1 MAPPPQP
8 GRKSPGGPELG
19 QEAAGSPAAH
29 NCLWRLP
36 ATCCYSLDWL
46 LPPATGRLEPIAS
59 DAGPRGSPLAPGEKA
74 CGLSSCGRGV
84 GGRGLSP
91 CKEWVLLHLSLRAL
105 LERTLARGRGR
116 MWPWAAS
123 ASFRAT
129 MRVAEL
135 GDDPTGEPRLGSG
148 GSAPGSGRGG
158 GVSRR
163 EPRAGRSL
171 RKGGGSRV
179 APPPPEPAGPAQALP
194 RRLGR
199 AAAAAGLSASPGPP
213 RLRIVFSP
221 LRIEGAPW
229 TRPLP
234 DDRQLPVLLS
244 SPCGPVSPA
253 PARPGLAP
261 APPAPRPLPA
271 RPRGPRAS
279 FNFPPRLLFCILFLG
294 LVSFSLSPFCCLFFF
309 TARVQMA
316 VI

>member
-1 MAPPPQP
+1 MTLQ
-8 GRKSPGGPELG
+8 GNQGWG
-19 QEAAGSPAAH
+19 AGD
-29 NCLWRLP
+29 RLP
-36 ATCCYSLDWL
+36 EVGVEGGC
-46 LPPATGRLEPIAS
+46 
-59 DAGPRGSPLAPGEKA
+59 RGENP
-74 CGLSSCGRGV
+74 
-84 GGRGLSP
+84 
-91 CKEWVLLHLSLRAL
+91 
-105 LERTLARGRGR
+105 
-116 MWPWAAS
+116 
-123 ASFRAT
+123 
-129 MRVAEL
+129 
-135 GDDPTGEPRLGSG
+135 
-148 GSAPGSGRGG
+148 GRGG
-158 GVSRR
+158 LCGKAVAR
-163 EPRAGRSL
+163 
-171 RKGGGSRV
+171 GSRPRPRSPQ
-179 APPPPEPAGPAQALP
+179 APP

-261 APPAPRPLPA
+261 AAPAPRPLPA

>member
-74 CGLSSCGRGV
+74 CGSSSCGRGV

-91 CKEWVLLHLSLRAL
+91 WKEWVLLHLSLRAL

-148 GSAPGSGRGG
+148 GSAPGSGVEG
-158 GVSRR
+158 GVAERTPGGAVSAERR
-163 EPRAGRSL
+163 CR
-171 RKGGGSRV
+171 
-179 APPPPEPAGPAQALP
+179 
-194 RRLGR
+194 
-199 AAAAAGLSASPGPP
+199 
-213 RLRIVFSP
+213 
-221 LRIEGAPW
+221 
-229 TRPLP
+229 
-234 DDRQLPVLLS
+234 
-244 SPCGPVSPA
+244 
-253 PARPGLAP
+253 AP
-261 APPAPRPLPA
+261 APGARRPRP
-271 RPRGPRAS
+271 G
-279 FNFPPRLLFCILFLG
+279 
-294 LVSFSLSPFCCLFFF
+294 V
-309 TARVQMA
+309 
-316 VI
+316 